1 MAVYDRKMV
10 TELVSVSVSNM
21 QGLLILIDTT
31 KDIIK
36 NSSPGHRIL
45 SR

>member
-36 NSSPGHRIL
+36 NSPGHRIL